1 MQKIRIDT
9 PVCMRTLFV
18 LVFSICFGSMV
29 ACADDVVVLKGS
41 SARIP
46 VPEGIKKITVANPL
60 VIDARPSDDG
70 TSVLVNGLAEGN
82 SELRIQKLQGAD
94 LVDNVIVRDNLNETM
109 AEIKELLSDVEGLDI
124 KILGNKIVFK
134 GNLLTK
140 SDYDKVGRVVAAYP
154 MVVLNMSKFDR
165 AEMNKYVEE
174 AILKDIGLD
183 TVTARVMEDM
193 VVLEGVVYSNG
204 DKVRAEEMAKL
215 RMPNV
220 KNLLRVQEV
229 MIETDVQFVQ
239 LSGDKGHNFGMNVL
253 DTLSL
258 SASGSGTGG
267 TGSRGRIPVTFGISA
282 GGSARFVADLTKG
295 NNKIVDSTH
304 LSTKSGETG
313 SFQSGGTSYI
323 KVSGTTSGDL
333 KSVDYGVILKVKP
346 TLQGRDQILNEVSI
360 EVSIPVTDDQGN
372 FAIQRYDTACTSLCK
387 VGESMVVSGN
397 TQQFKNNTRS
407 KTPLLGDVPLIN
419 LFFSSNLTKNHQEEF
434 VIVVTPRPI
443 FPSAA
448 TGAPFGEQHKQLLQD
463 KDKTTKD

>member
-1 MQKIRIDT
+1 
-9 PVCMRTLFV
+9 
-18 LVFSICFGSMV
+18 
-29 ACADDVVVLKGS
+29 
-41 SARIP
+41 
-46 VPEGIKKITVANPL
+46 
-60 VIDARPSDDG
+60 
-70 TSVLVNGLAEGN
+70 
-82 SELRIQKLQGAD
+82 
-94 LVDNVIVRDNLNETM
+94 VIVRDNLNETM

-154 MVVLNMSKFDR
+154 MVILNMSKFDR

-229 MIETDVQFVQ
+229 MIETDVQFVE

-282 GGSARFVADLTKG
+282 GGSAR
-295 NNKIVDSTH
+295 IVDSTH

-360 EVSIPVTDDQGN
+360 EVSIPTVDDQGN

-397 TQQFKNNTRS
+397 TQQFKQNTRS

-434 VIVVTPRPI
+434 VIVVTPRPV

-448 TGAPFGEQHKQLLQD
+448 TGTPFGEQHKELLQD
-463 KDKTTKD
+463 KDKPTKD